1 MTTHPLHHLGFEALL
16 SGPSCHPITNG
27 PRDAATGRAI
37 VQPTKDAA
45 VNQALATAAMPI
57 YKERLLAAIHK
68 IPGAELAATRARKN
82 PRRLEAKINQEGQPA
97 ETVSDYGA
105 AQIMVDSPQTKAA
118 VVAAIRRG
126 FPVLRVQDY
135 FQNGDPTY
143 RYRHYS
149 MQLQMPNGASE
160 ELQIVPREVMEA
172 NRDEH
177 HIYKRARNAELAARE
192 LNDSAMER
200 FDSRN
205 GVSVVKGARVR
216 LANGTPAKVVYADPN
231 MRIARVRT
239 DEGKSLTVR
248 HKDLRGFS

>member
-1 MTTHPLHHLGFEALL
+1 MNTHPLHHLGFEALL
-16 SGPSCHPITNG
+16 SRASCP
-27 PRDAATGRAI
+27 AATDPASGRAI
-37 VQPTKDAA
+37 VQPTKDVA

-57 YKERLLAAIHK
+57 YKEKLLAAIRN

-82 PRRLEAKINQEGQPA
+82 PLRLEAKINQEGQPP

-118 VVAAIRRG
+118 VVAAIRRA
-126 FPVLRVQDY
+126 FPVLRIQDY
-135 FQNGDPTY
+135 FANGDPQY
-143 RYRHYS
+143 HYRHYS
-149 MQLQMPNGASE
+149 MQLEMPNGASE

-177 HIYKRARNAELAARE
+177 HVYKRARNAELAARG
-192 LNDSAMER
+192 LNDAAMEQ

-205 GVSVVKGARVR
+205 GVRVVKGARVR
-216 LANGTPAKVVYADPN
+216 LADGTPAKVAYADPN

-239 DEGKSLTVR
+239 DEGKNLTVR
-248 HKDLRGFS
+248 HKDLRGLS

>member
-16 SGPSCHPITNG
+16 SRPSCPHTIDGTADPVS
-27 PRDAATGRAI
+27 GRTI

-57 YKERLLAAIHK
+57 YKVRLLAAIRDV
-68 IPGAELAATRARKN
+68 PGAELAATRARKN
-82 PRRLEAKINQEGQPA
+82 PRRLQAKITQEGQPA

-105 AQIMVDSPQTKAA
+105 AQIMVDSPRTKAA
-118 VVAAIRRG
+118 VVAAIRRA

-135 FQNGDPTY
+135 FQNGDPQY

-149 MQLQMPNGASE
+149 MQLQMPNGSSE

-177 HIYKRARNAELAARE
+177 HVYKRARNATLKARD
-192 LNDSAMER
+192 LNDSAMEK
-200 FDSRN
+200 FNSRN
-205 GVSVVKGARVR
+205 GGNVVKGTRVR
-216 LANGTPAKVVYADPN
+216 LADGTPARVLYADPN

-239 DEGKSLTVR
+239 DEGKNLTVR
-248 HKDLRGFS
+248 HKDLRNFS